1 MQLMGASARFQR
13 HILAFQYQT
22 KILAL
27 VVCIVHQLLPCYIC
41 VQIIS
46 KSLLTK
52 LFAKLSGRIKTMG
65 KTVVFSAD

>member
-27 VVCIVHQLLPCYIC
+27 VVLSSIGFFHYIC
-41 VQIIS
+41 AQIIS
-46 KSLLTK
+46 KSLLSK
-52 LFAKLSGRIKTMG
+52 LFAKLSGRIETIG